1 MAARKSSQISA
12 TATAATTSA
21 NAEAQ
26 DDAVATSTAS
36 TPSGTN
42 GPDGTNSTNTPPSSG
57 DAAEEASANSVN
69 TQTNAENAETTTV
82 EAANGTS
89 SPETEASVSGTSSNA
104 SQGEAD
110 GAGANAGSAQPALDL
125 SNILALTGTSSLE
138 HLIRVSAIGK
148 EALVDIEALSSE
160 FPRYRGWLEACD
172 AELIIPAL
180 IHELELAH
188 RKAGLIEE
196 GTSPSDLND
205 KRHFL
210 ITKTIRLNHVLHE
223 ENDGVWLTFDEHE
236 LAFAANACEPD
247 WDNGGTRPA

>member
-1 MAARKSSQISA
+1 MATRKSSQSSA

-42 GPDGTNSTNTPPSSG
+42 GPDGTNSGNTPPSSG
-57 DAAEEASANSVN
+57 DAAEEASTNSVN

-89 SPETEASVSGTSSNA
+89 TPETEASVSGTSSNA

-110 GAGANAGSAQPALDL
+110 GAGANAGSDQ
-125 SNILALTGTSSLE
+125 
-138 HLIRVSAIGK
+138 LI
-148 EALVDIEALSSE
+148 
-160 FPRYRGWLEACD
+160 
-172 AELIIPAL
+172 AELTLFMDASGLKEFEQVVRVAEIGRNVLAEIELIAKDAPDLARWLMHDEPAGIIR
-180 IHELELAH
+180 ELFDQVGYLGEL
-188 RKAGLIEE
+188 LED

-205 KRHFL
+205 KRRFL

-223 ENDGVWLTFDEHE
+223 ENEGVWLTFDEHA

-247 WDNGGTRPA
+247 WHNGGTLPR